1 MRSSRQKLVSVV
13 TIAVLGFVFACAST
27 QETAKGHRHHHHRKH
42 GGGSGK
48 FNIQKIYGEAAV
60 KQCAG
65 NFASPKI
72 EANADKSKVYVI
84 SSCCSRITLTAF
96 AGAVTRA
103 GRNRKVLAKRN
114 RIPPPTR
121 MITTV
126 VLLHQ
131 PTAKMVELSSC
142 HRASLRVVERCSL
155 EG

>member
-84 SSCCSRITLTAF
+84 SSCCSEDACVKN
-96 AGAVTRA
+96 ADKGKSM
-103 GRNRKVLAKRN
+103 N
-114 RIPPPTR
+114 
-121 MITTV
+121 
-126 VLLHQ
+126 Q
-131 PTAKMVELSSC
+131 PTKELPWSEI
-142 HRASLRVVERCSL
+142 R
-155 EG
+155 